1 MYENLVKYACKT
13 FWWWQNNRMPPPT
26 HVSGCEMSHLLAK
39 CSKHIQSV
47 FKLIGHPCNDQLTA
61 VKKGYRLTSVTWL
74 YRGLKC
80 TLIEVTCFLKV
91 IRWLLICFNWL
102 QTQVHFLFRRNSVY
116 FLLTAKIE
124 LWYLKIHESLAF
136 GLCHTYIL
144 QKNPKKPQ
152 LSTVTY
158 PYFLSTSFH
167 IHALR
172 SEKKKKTSGPSCSK
186 AG

>member
-1 MYENLVKYACKT
+1 
-13 FWWWQNNRMPPPT
+13 MPTPT

-47 FKLIGHPCNDQLTA
+47 FNLIGHPCNDQLTA

-80 TLIEVTCFLKV
+80 TLIELTCFWKV

-102 QTQVHFLFRRNSVY
+102 QTQVHFLYRRNSVY

-136 GLCHTYIL
+136 GLCQTYIL

-172 SEKKKKTSGPSCSK
+172 SEKKKKNIRAQLLEGRLAPNPGFSCVQK
-186 AG
+186 HFLG